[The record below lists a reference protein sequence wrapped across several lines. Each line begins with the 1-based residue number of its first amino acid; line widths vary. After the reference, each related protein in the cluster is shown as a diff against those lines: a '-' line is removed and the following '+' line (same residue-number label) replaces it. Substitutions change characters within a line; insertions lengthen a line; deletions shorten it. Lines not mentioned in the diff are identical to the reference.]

1 MTAKKSNPPVAIQNP
16 LSGKS
21 TTRGVS
27 SYAGV
32 MNRGETTAVKTM
44 RAYAHSLVC
53 LLAAWLLG
61 LGAVAHATDA
71 PPEKVKELVGAIDDS
86 ELIIYEPEGDVTH
99 SVVVFTDVN
108 CTHCRLLHARMD
120 EYLEKGV
127 RVKYAAFP
135 VHGDSRRMMEAVWCR
150 EDRNAAMD
158 EAKRGVKLEAAD
170 CETPVV
176 HHLDIALELSL
187 WGTPAIVT
195 AEGQV
200 LYGYLP
206 GIEVLN
212 VVDESPAKD

>member
-1 MTAKKSNPPVAIQNP
+1 MKT
-16 LSGKS
+16 
-21 TTRGVS
+21 VS
-27 SYAGV
+27 AL
-32 MNRGETTAVKTM
+32 
-44 RAYAHSLVC
+44 AHSLVC
-53 LLAAWLLG
+53 LLAVGVPG
-61 LGAVAHATDA
+61 LGAVAHATGA
-71 PPEKVKELVGAIDDS
+71 SPEKVKERIGTIDDS
-86 ELIIYEPEGDVTH
+86 ELIVYEPEGEVTH

-120 EYLEKGV
+120 EYLENGI

-135 VHGDSRRMMEAVWCR
+135 IHGNARRLMEAVWCR
-150 EDRNAAMD
+150 EDRKAAMD

-170 CETPVV
+170 CETPVT

-206 GIEVLN
+206 GVEVLN
-212 VVDESPAKD
+212 VLHERPATE